1 MRLLTILGLLLAL
14 CSSTAFAGSFDDLSQ
29 GILAA
34 VKGQDQKAIAK
45 FDQVI
50 KKNDLSPRQIA
61 SVYYNRGKSWKAE
74 GYSGKALKD
83 FNQALKLNPRLAA
96 AYLARGELLQSWNK
110 YEQALA
116 DYSRAMEAMAG
127 YRDALQRR
135 ARLYFLMGEYPKAIE
150 DADAIIHID
159 TSLPEPLLIRSLA
172 HERLG
177 QLEAAIKDME
187 FYLLLKP
194 YDRVGERRLRKLL
207 KDAGRLKE

>member
-1 MRLLTILGLLLAL
+1 MRLLTILGLLLTL
-14 CSSTAFAGSFDDLSQ
+14 CSSTAAAGSFNDLSQ

-34 VKGQDQKAIAK
+34 VQGQDQKAIAK

-50 KKNDLSPRQIA
+50 KKNDLSRRQIA
-61 SVYYNRGKSWKAE
+61 SAYYNRGKSWKVE
-74 GYSGKALKD
+74 GYSGKALRD

-96 AYLARGELLQSWNK
+96 AYLARGELLQSWSK

-116 DYSRAMEAMAG
+116 DYSRAMEVMAG

-135 ARLYFLMGEYPKAIE
+135 VRLYFLMGEYGKAIE
-150 DADAIIHID
+150 DANAIIRLD
-159 TSLPEPLLIRSLA
+159 SSLPEPLLVRSLA
-172 HERLG
+172 HEKLG

-194 YDRVGERRLRKLL
+194 HDRVGERRLGKLL
-207 KDAGRLKE
+207 KAAGRSEG

>member
-1 MRLLTILGLLLAL
+1 
-14 CSSTAFAGSFDDLSQ
+14 
-29 GILAA
+29 
-34 VKGQDQKAIAK
+34 
-45 FDQVI
+45 
-50 KKNDLSPRQIA
+50 
-61 SVYYNRGKSWKAE
+61 
-74 GYSGKALKD
+74 
-83 FNQALKLNPRLAA
+83 
-96 AYLARGELLQSWNK
+96 
-110 YEQALA
+110 
-116 DYSRAMEAMAG
+116 MAG